1 MQIRRPSNYDISTA
15 IMLGP
20 VSPDPTLDTSQLD
33 ICRTVVD
40 DSPSK
45 LFVVSARQRR
55 IGHGKCRLFT
65 YLLGPCLG
73 GENKCMME

>member
-45 LFVVSARQRR
+45 LFVVSVAAPHWPR
-55 IGHGKCRLFT
+55 
-65 YLLGPCLG
+65 
-73 GENKCMME
+73 EV